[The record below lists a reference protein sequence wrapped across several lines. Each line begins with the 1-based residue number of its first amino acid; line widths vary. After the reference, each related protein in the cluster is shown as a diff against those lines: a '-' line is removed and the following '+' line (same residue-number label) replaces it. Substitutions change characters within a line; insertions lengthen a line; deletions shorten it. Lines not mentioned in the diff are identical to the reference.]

1 MKVIFIIFD
10 TLNRRFLPPYGNNWV
25 HAPNFKRLAEKTV
38 IFDNH
43 YTGSLMC
50 MPARREFHTGRI
62 NYLHRSWG
70 PLEPFDE
77 SMPKILKE
85 KGVYT
90 HLISD
95 HYHYWEDGGATY
107 HTQYNTWEFMRGHEG
122 DPWKGEVRDPEIPE
136 HVHNMRDKWPHWR
149 QDWVNRKY
157 MQEEQNMPQSKTFK
171 AGLEFLEKNHIED
184 NWFLHLETFDPHE
197 PFFTPKKYKELY
209 QHDYEGP
216 HFDWPN
222 YNIVV
227 ESKEQVEHCRKEYA
241 ASLSMCD
248 YNLGKLLDFMDGKD
262 MWKDTMLIVST
273 DHGFL
278 LGEKN
283 WWAKA
288 VPPIYNEIAHIPLFI
303 WDTRLGKK
311 NERRNSLVQSIDLA
325 PTILEFF
332 KIKRPKEMQ
341 GKVLKETINSDAQVR
356 EAALF
361 GTHGSHVNITDGRYV
376 YMRAPMNP
384 LNKPLYNYTLMPT
397 HMRGLFSINEIKTM
411 AISKPFDFTKNC
423 KVMRFN
429 ARYGPINPYVYG
441 SYLFDLQSDPLQE
454 SPINEPEAEKRM
466 IEMMIHE
473 MKKNDAP
480 IEQFERLGIPY
491 NGNVKKTHLDP
502 IKTRSDS
509 IDKIGEN
516 QILWKN
522 KGKSMFYLL
531 LGYVPKP
538 VQNQMIS
545 ELERIIIKNNLKEID
560 EETIVETFDKFIPKK
575 FEEFYRMMFRL
586 VKEKAR

>member
-1 MKVIFIIFD
+1 MKVILIFFD

-43 YTGSLMC
+43 YCGSLMC
-50 MPARREFHTGRI
+50 MPDRRELHTGRY
-62 NYLHRSWG
+62 NFLHRSWG
-70 PLEPFDE
+70 PLEPFDD
-77 SMPKILKE
+77 SMPRLLKE

-90 HLISD
+90 HLVSD

-122 DPWKGEVRDPEIPE
+122 DPWKGEIRDPEIPE
-136 HVHNMRDKWPHWR
+136 HVYNMREKWPHWR

-157 MQEEQNMPQSKTFK
+157 MQEEENMPQSKTFK
-171 AGLEFLEKNHIED
+171 GGLEFLEKNHGDD

-209 QHDYEGP
+209 KDDYEGP

-227 ESKEQVEHCRKEYA
+227 ESEEQVDHCRKEYA

-248 YNLGKLLDFMDGKD
+248 YNLGKILDFMDAKD

-283 WWAKA
+283 WWGKA
-288 VPPIYNEIAHIPLFI
+288 VPPIYNEISHIPLFI
-303 WDTRLGKK
+303 WDPRSGKK

-325 PTILEFF
+325 PTVLEFF
-332 KIKRPKEMQ
+332 RIRRPKDMQ
-341 GKVLKETINSDAQVR
+341 GKVLKETINSDAKVR
-356 EAALF
+356 ETALF

-397 HMRGLFSINEIKTM
+397 HMRGFFSLNEIKTIE
-411 AISKPFDFTKNC
+411 ISEPFDFTKGC

-429 ARYGPINPYVYG
+429 ARYRAINPYVYG
-441 SYLFDLQSDPLQE
+441 SYLFDLQSDPHQE
-454 SPINEPEAEKRM
+454 NSINEPDIEKHM
-466 IEMMIHE
+466 IKLLITE
-473 MKKNDAP
+473 MKRNDAP
-480 IEQFERLGIPY
+480 IEQFERLGLPY
-491 NGNVKKTHLDP
+491 DEKITDKHLDP
-502 IKTRSDS
+502 MISRSDS
-509 IDKIGEN
+509 ILKFGES
-516 QILWKN
+516 QITWKN

-531 LGYVPKP
+531 LGYVPNPIQK
-538 VQNQMIS
+538 QMIS
-545 ELERIIIKNNLKEID
+545 ELERIIIKNNLKEIN
-560 EETIVETFDKFIPKK
+560 EETVIEIFDKLIPKQL
-575 FEEFYRMMFRL
+575 EELYRMMIRL